1 MASTAAQSLAKTRLP
16 IVFGAMTIGKPGVEQ
31 TRIHSLDQASE
42 VLDLFQE
49 YGHSEIDTARVYGQ
63 GSSEEYL
70 GRLDWQSRGLV
81 MGTKFYANP
90 TLRAQGV
97 SHSPDNLRK
106 FLKESLVALKTEK
119 IDLWYL
125 HAPDRSVP
133 FEDTFR
139 AVNDLYQEGLF
150 RRFGISNYMSWEVA
164 RINEM
169 CIQNGWV
176 RPSVYQGVYNAIH
189 RGVEPELFPCLR
201 HYGMAFYAY
210 NPLAGGSLTAR
221 YGNKKRENVPDQGSR
236 FDPNTKQGTLYRKR
250 YWNDTV
256 FSAVTVVREAMTK
269 HGLTEVQCALRWLE
283 HHSKL
288 QTSGDAIIVGAS
300 SAPQLE
306 ENLKALE
313 QGPLPSDVVEALDQA
328 WEITKR
334 SSWNYF
340 H

>member
-1 MASTAAQSLAKTRLP
+1 MAKTKLP

-31 TRIHSLDQASE
+31 TRIHTLDEASA
-42 VLDLFQE
+42 VLDVFQK
-49 YGHSEIDTARVYGQ
+49 YGHKEIDTARVYGG

-70 GRLDWQSRGLV
+70 GRLDWQSRNLV

-106 FLKESLVALKTEK
+106 FLKESLNALKTDQL
-119 IDLWYL
+119 DLWYL

-139 AVNDLYQEGLF
+139 AVNDLYKEGLF
-150 RRFGISNYMSWEVA
+150 RRFGISNYMAWEVA

-201 HYGMAFYAY
+201 HYGMAFYAF
-210 NPLAGGSLTAR
+210 NPLAGGCLTAR
-221 YGNKKRENVPDQGSR
+221 YRRDNGEDVPSPGSR
-236 FDPNTKQGTLYRKR
+236 FDPNTRQGSLYRKR
-250 YWNDTV
+250 YWNDSV
-256 FSAVTVVREAMTK
+256 FAAVSVIRQAMTK

-300 SAPQLE
+300 SAAQLE
-306 ENLKALE
+306 DNLQALE
-313 QGPLPSDVVEALDQA
+313 QGPLPDDVVDALDRA
-328 WEITKR
+328 WEIAKG